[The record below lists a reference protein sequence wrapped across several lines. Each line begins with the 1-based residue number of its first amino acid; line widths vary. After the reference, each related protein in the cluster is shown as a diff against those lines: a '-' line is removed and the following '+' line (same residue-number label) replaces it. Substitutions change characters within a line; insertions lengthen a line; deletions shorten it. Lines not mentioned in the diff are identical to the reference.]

1 MIKESPVKGL
11 ASVLT
16 CLLLAVHYFVRRLA
30 SMRLLREP
38 FLICDFIFIFH
49 GLVIHVSV
57 SLWSPT
63 PHLPP
68 LTSFADIS

>member
-16 CLLLAVHYFVRRLA
+16 YLLLAVHYFVRLA

-38 FLICDFIFIFH
+38 FLLICDFFFIFH
-49 GLVIHVSV
+49 GLVLVSV
-57 SLWSPT
+57 SLYSPT
-63 PHLPP
+63 PYVLP
-68 LTSFADIS
+68 LTSFAGIS